1 MRRGAGA
8 GARSAGALPQ
18 QLCELLRRPAGS
30 SGASDGLHACSRLL
44 AAGQQG
50 RHHWPLTAAP
60 WRPLAHRAARSGPAR
75 ESWVRPLQIR
85 PCVRQ
90 LQVRP
95 LELCCRRLSSL
106 PVRRRRGPAGPRAGR
121 AARRVE
127 EGEARASAGGTC
139 QAGLRARVPVDRL
152 VVRLCG
158 VEPVAL
164 VLQRARFV
172 QLRAAANRTLQCAA
186 GAGS

>member
-1 MRRGAGA
+1 MRCADAGGAQLTRAAWRCTRRGAVA

-85 PCVRQ
+85 PWVRQ
-90 LQVRP
+90 LQMRP

-121 AARRVE
+121 RSE
-127 EGEARASAGGTC
+127 AGGGGRCQGLCWRHLPGWPSRACTC
-139 QAGLRARVPVDRL
+139 RPPGRAPLRRRAGCPRP
-152 VVRLCG
+152 
-158 VEPVAL
+158 
-164 VLQRARFV
+164 
-172 QLRAAANRTLQCAA
+172 
-186 GAGS
+186 